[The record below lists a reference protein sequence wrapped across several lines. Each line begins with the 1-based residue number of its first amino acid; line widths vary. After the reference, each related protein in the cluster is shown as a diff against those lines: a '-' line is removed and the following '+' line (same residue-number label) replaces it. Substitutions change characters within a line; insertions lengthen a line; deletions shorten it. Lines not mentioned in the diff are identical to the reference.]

1 MPTTQ
6 ANTKAGTGIEGF
18 DEITFGGLPRG
29 RTTLVTGNPGSG
41 KTILALQSLV
51 NGARRDREPGIFVAF
66 EEDPERIAINAGSF
80 GWDLH
85 ALGPKKLFFLDA
97 RPKSEA
103 IQAGAFDL
111 GGMLAA
117 LDAKVRE
124 MRTRRIV
131 FDAIDVVLTLIGD
144 PVAERREL
152 YRLHEWLLEREL
164 TAIITAKSA
173 GSRFD
178 TVYPSQTALL
188 PFLVDC
194 TVVLNHEKVDG
205 VSERSLSVNKY
216 RGSAFAENNSPL
228 LIGSGG
234 MEVAGAM
241 PLDRTP
247 PEISGERV
255 SSGVARLDA
264 MLNGGYYRGSSV
276 LITGSPGTAKSTLGG
291 AFIEAACRRG
301 ERTLFVGFDSDAVEI
316 IRNLTAVNVR
326 LERFVKKGLLRLMAA
341 RAASGSPEVHLM
353 RLRNVAKE
361 HRARCLVIDPVS
373 ALAKLGTRQT
383 AHHVVERLIDWTK
396 SAGITLLCTSLLD
409 HAEPL
414 LESTPLEISTIADTW
429 IHLSYQVK
437 AGERNRALSIVK
449 ARGTSHSNQ
458 VRELVLA
465 HSGITMAD
473 VYTAGGE
480 VLMGTLRWEKERAVS
495 VAQAQAE
502 AAARQKKKVLQEE
515 EGEIELRLKSMQR
528 ELEAKRAE
536 MLALSHG
543 AADHTAR
550 AQADSS
556 RLRKLR
562 GEEQA

>member
-1 MPTTQ
+1 MSTPQ
-6 ANTKAGTGIEGF
+6 AAEKARTGIEGF

-41 KTILALQSLV
+41 KTIMALQSLV
-51 NGARRDREPGIFVAF
+51 NGARLDREPGIFVAF
-66 EEDPERIAINAGSF
+66 EEDPRRIAINAGSF
-80 GWDLH
+80 GWDLD
-85 ALGPKKLFFLDA
+85 ALGPKKVFFLDA
-97 RPKSEA
+97 RPKSET

-111 GGMLAA
+111 DGMLAV

-124 MRTRRIV
+124 MRARRIV

-144 PVAERREL
+144 PAAERREL

-164 TAIITAKSA
+164 TAIITAKST
-173 GSRFD
+173 GSPFE
-178 TVYPSQTALL
+178 TMELSQTTLL

-194 TVVLNHEKVDG
+194 VVCLNHEKVDG

-216 RGSAFAENNSPL
+216 RGAAFAENDSPL
-228 LIGSGG
+228 LIGANG

-241 PLDRTP
+241 PLDRTAP
-247 PEISGERV
+247 QVTGERV
-255 SSGVARLDA
+255 SSGVARLDS

-301 ERTLFVGFDSDAVEI
+301 ERTLFAGFDSDAVEV
-316 IRNLTAVNVR
+316 IRNLTAVNIH
-326 LERFVKKGLLRLMAA
+326 LERFVKKGLLRLVAA

-353 RLRNVAKE
+353 RLRNMVKE

-373 ALAKLGTRQT
+373 ALAKLGTKQS
-383 AHHVVERLIDWTK
+383 AHQVVERLIDWTK
-396 SAGITLLCTSLLD
+396 SSGITLLCTSLLD
-409 HAEPL
+409 QAEPL

-449 ARGTSHSNQ
+449 ARGTAHSNQ
-458 VRELVLA
+458 VRELVLRND
-465 HSGITMAD
+465 GITMAD

-495 VAQAQAE
+495 AARAE
-502 AAARQKKKVLQEE
+502 AEIATRQKLKVLQEE
-515 EGEIELRLKSMQR
+515 EEAIELRLMSMQR
-528 ELEAKRAE
+528 ELEAKRAQK
-536 MLALSHG
+536 LALNTG
-543 AADHTAR
+543 VADDTAR
-550 AQADSS
+550 AQANSS
-556 RLRKLR
+556 RLRTLR
-562 GEEQA
+562 GEEPA

>member
-1 MPTTQ
+1 MYIPP
-6 ANTKAGTGIEGF
+6 AISKAKTRIEGF
-18 DEITFGGLPRG
+18 DEITLGGLPRG
-29 RTTLVTGNPGSG
+29 RTTLVMGNPGSG
-41 KTILALQSLV
+41 KTIMALQSLV
-51 NGARRDREPGIFVAF
+51 NGARLEREPGIFVAF
-66 EEDPERIAINAGSF
+66 EEDPRRTVINAGSF
-80 GWDLH
+80 GWDLD

-103 IQAGAFDL
+103 IQAGAFVL

-117 LDAKVRE
+117 LDIKVRE
-124 MRTRRIV
+124 MRARRIV

-144 PVAERREL
+144 PAAERHEL

-164 TAIITAKSA
+164 TAIITAKSTRTH
-173 GSRFD
+173 SD
-178 TVYPSQTALL
+178 TVDLSQTTLL
-188 PFLVDC
+188 SFLVDC
-194 TVVLNHEKVDG
+194 TVLLSHEPVNG
-205 VSERSLSVNKY
+205 VSERYLCVNKY
-216 RGSAFAENNSPL
+216 RGSAFAENDSPL
-228 LIGSGG
+228 LIGPDG

-241 PLDRTP
+241 QLDRAAP
-247 PEISGERV
+247 KVSGERV
-255 SSGVARLDA
+255 SSGIARLDA
-264 MLNGGYYRGSSV
+264 MLNGGYYRGASV

-301 ERTLFVGFDSDAVEI
+301 ERSLFVGFDSDAVALV
-316 IRNLTAVNVR
+316 RNLTAVNIH
-326 LERFVKKGLLRLMAA
+326 LERFVKRGLLHLIAA

-353 RLRNVAKE
+353 RLRNVAKA

-409 HAEPL
+409 SAEPL

-449 ARGTSHSNQ
+449 ARGTPHSNQ
-458 VRELVLA
+458 VRELVLGND
-465 HSGITMAD
+465 GITMAD
-473 VYTAGGE
+473 VYMAGGE

-495 VAQAQAE
+495 AAQAE
-502 AAARQKKKVLQEE
+502 AAAAARQKMKVLQEE
-515 EGEIELRLKSMQR
+515 EAEVELRLKSMQR

-536 MLALSHG
+536 MLTLNHG
-543 AADHTAR
+543 MADYAAK